1 MIVDLKKITAKID
14 SYERLM
20 RLDKP
25 IGILLLLWPTLWALM
40 VAGLGK
46 PDWTIVLVF
55 ITGTILMRSAGCVLN
70 DIADTAFDGHVARTK
85 TRPLVTHEVSKKEA
99 YVLAGVLVLMAFLLV
114 TTLNLLTIQLSFIAL
129 ALAVIYPYTKRFLAI
144 PQAFLGIAF
153 GFGIPMAFAAIMG
166 YVPPV
171 AWLLLVANVFW
182 AVAYDTMYAMVD
194 REDDMKIGIRS
205 SAMTFGRWDVTAVM
219 VCYAVSI
226 FLLALAGKWLLMG
239 IAFYLSLSVAILLT
253 GWHYWQI
260 KHREPARC
268 FQAFRHSHWFGLVVF
283 LGLTAEYLMRYYY

>member
-1 MIVDLKKITAKID
+1 VDLKKITTKID

-46 PDWTIVLVF
+46 PDSTIVLIFV
-55 ITGTILMRSAGCVLN
+55 TGTILMRSAGCVLN
-70 DIADTAFDGHVARTK
+70 DIADSQFDGHVTRTK
-85 TRPLVTHEVSKKEA
+85 TRPLVTNELSKKEA
-99 YVLAGVLVLMAFLLV
+99 YALAGVLVLMAFLLV
-114 TTLNLLTIQLSFIAL
+114 TTLNFLTIQLSVLAL

-166 YVPPV
+166 YVPAV

-194 REDDMKIGIRS
+194 REDDLNIGIRS
-205 SAMTFGRWDVTAVM
+205 SAITFGRWDVTAVM
-219 VCYAVSI
+219 LCYTVSI
-226 FLLALAGKWLLMG
+226 LLLVLAGKWLSMG
-239 IAFYLSLSVAILLT
+239 IAFYFGLTVAILLA
-253 GWHYWQI
+253 GLHYWQI
-260 KHREPARC
+260 KDRAPACC
-268 FQAFRHSHWFGLVVF
+268 FQAFKHSHWFGLAVL
-283 LGLTAEYLMRYYY
+283 LGFTAEYVMRYYK